1 MRRVAVD
8 AHAPDDE
15 HGDADEHDRSDDDHD
30 HDDRAADHDHDDEPD
45 DVDADHIDRDGHDA
59 ERRDHARGHRHGDD
73 AMSDRPLAGR
83 YELGERL
90 GSGGMSTVVLAFDRR
105 LERNVAVKLLAEH
118 LADDQQFVSRFRR
131 EALAAARL
139 VHPNIVQVFDFG
151 LDETSGRQYI
161 VMEHVE
167 GQSCAEI
174 LRERGSLPVPEALG
188 IVAQACRGL
197 DYAHRGGVV
206 HRDVKPGNLL
216 RSSDGIVKLADFGI
230 AKALSEESSITQVG
244 AVLGTAAYLAPEQA
258 SGAEATARSD
268 IYALGVVTYQL
279 LSGRLPYEAQ
289 TLTELALKQQREA
302 PPLLDQLNPE
312 VTPELAA
319 AVDRALALEP
329 ADRYA
334 TAEDLREAL
343 VAGARGVAP
352 ETSATR
358 IVPAAAAETGVARA
372 VAPAGPATPV
382 QQRQPLPPSRPPLMP
397 AHPPPAPMPA
407 QVKRRRRLAPALVL
421 VTALLIGGA
430 IIVGIVSGQSDT
442 VRLRQVVYDQADQ
455 TVSELQQLIRQNTR

>member
-1 MRRVAVD
+1 MT
-8 AHAPDDE
+8 E
-15 HGDADEHDRSDDDHD
+15 KL
-30 HDDRAADHDHDDEPD
+30 
-45 DVDADHIDRDGHDA
+45 
-59 ERRDHARGHRHGDD
+59 
-73 AMSDRPLAGR
+73 LAGR

-105 LERNVAVKLLAEH
+105 LERHVAVKLLAEH
-118 LADDQQFVSRFRR
+118 LADDEQFVSRFRR

-151 LDETSGRQYI
+151 LDEASGRQYI

-167 GQSCAEI
+167 GQSGAEI
-174 LRERGSLPVPEALG
+174 LRERGLLPVAEALG
-188 IVAQACRGL
+188 IVVQACRGL

-216 RSSDGIVKLADFGI
+216 RSTDGIVKLADFGI

-279 LSGRLPYEAQ
+279 LSGRLPYEAT

-302 PPLLDQLNPE
+302 PTLLDHLNPE

-329 ADRYA
+329 TDRYA
-334 TAEDLREAL
+334 TAEELREAL

-358 IVPAAAAETGVARA
+358 IVAPAAAETGVSRA
-372 VAPAGPATPV
+372 VPVPVGPATPV
-382 QQRQPLPPSRPPLMP
+382 QQRQPLPPSRPPLAP

-407 QVKRRRRLAPALVL
+407 PQARRRRLAPVIVLLV
-421 VTALLIGGA
+421 ALLVGGA
-430 IIVGIVSGQSDT
+430 VIVGVLSGQSDT